1 MTVFVKCGFYFFFR
15 DELANFL
22 NKLETHHFVSK
33 TALQKICKEMLAFA
47 EKVHNSC
54 VTTLVNQLEVMDLPD
69 NQCQILRAAL
79 AENPFEELQQDF
91 RSYYLLD
98 KHIKI
103 SPAFKFV
110 EPTEIRLGTG
120 TGKKCSFQYVSI
132 VDTLCVIVTDPGFKS
147 EKRSEDGMLR
157 GVRDGSAYSENTFFK
172 ENKDAFAIEMYS
184 DAVELSISLGASK
197 GKHKIVNVY
206 FSLAELPKGINSK
219 TENKFLVLSV
229 KDSHLKIY
237 RQEIYKPLLEDLK
250 KLEAGVAVNGHSVK
264 AGLLC
269 HLGDNLE
276 SHIISGIKQSFSGG
290 YVCRQCHIQHGDL
303 PQIR

>member
-1 MTVFVKCGFYFFFR
+1 
-15 DELANFL
+15 
-22 NKLETHHFVSK
+22 
-33 TALQKICKEMLAFA
+33 MLAFA

-54 VTTLVNQLEVMDLPD
+54 VTTLVNQLKVMDLPD
-69 NQCQILRAAL
+69 DQCQILRAAL

-98 KHIKI
+98 KYIKN

-110 EPTEIRLGTG
+110 EPTEFRLGPD
-120 TGKKCSFQYVSI
+120 KKCSFQYVSI
-132 VDTLCVIVTDPGFKS
+132 VDTLSTIVTDPDFKR
-147 EKRSEDGMLR
+147 EKPSDDDMLR

-172 ENKDAFAIEMYS
+172 ENKDAFAIEIYS
-184 DAVELSISLGASK
+184 DAVELSNPLGASK

-206 FSLAELPKGINSK
+206 FSLAELSKGINSK

-229 KDSHLKIY
+229 KDSDLKIY
-237 RQEIYKPLLEDLK
+237 RQEVYKPLLEDLK
-250 KLEAGVAVNGHSVK
+250 KLEAGVAVNGHIVK

-276 SHIISGIKQSFSGG
+276 SHIVSGMKQSFSGG
-290 YVCRQCHIQHGDL
+290 YICRQCHIQHGDL
-303 PQIR
+303 PQIRYRYHFEHYICIDVLCVPVQF